1 MRRPQ
6 RGCAGSAQGRSA
18 DAPPAAA
25 PRRPAD
31 GGWTVGSRVE
41 VRVWGGLRSGGSGAV
56 AAAKR
61 QRGAA
66 AAQWKRGSVAEV
78 QEDGSVVVD
87 CGRSTAPQLLTVT
100 DPDAIRRP
108 TSWLT
113 LGAEGV
119 GLVIPIAGWGFILF
133 VLPLGIAMTMD
144 WLTLDR
150 YDSVAETEARRE
162 EILAGVITKK

>member
-41 VRVWGGLRSGGSGAV
+41 VRVWGG
-56 AAAKR
+56 
-61 QRGAA
+61 
-66 AAQWKRGSVAEV
+66 QWKRGSVAEV